1 MKNKKSLLLCLVC
14 GGICAVLV
22 ALFGLGTWFG
32 FLPFPS
38 FSAERFGFSDLI
50 SENDADGDG
59 INDYADF
66 VKGARAFVS
75 AKPEYLSAYY
85 DGGYPPD
92 GIGVCTDV
100 IWSAFLE
107 AGYDLKAMVDADIA
121 SDPEAYGIEKPD
133 PNIDF
138 RRVVN
143 LNVFFSRHAESLTTS
158 LLDPSAFMPGDILIY
173 NHHIVILSDER
184 NLYGF
189 PYMIHHGGKYDYET
203 NGIARNRILAHYRFT
218 GIVESN

>member
-1 MKNKKSLLLCLVC
+1 MKSKKVLSVC
-14 GGICAVLV
+14 IPCAFICAALA

-38 FSAERFGFSDLI
+38 FSSEQFGFCDLI

-59 INDYADF
+59 TDDYADF
-66 VKGARAFVS
+66 VTGARAFVS
-75 AKPEYLSAYY
+75 EKPLYKSEYYS
-85 DGGYPPD
+85 GGYPPP

-100 IWSAFLE
+100 IWSAFQE

-121 SDPEAYGIEKPD
+121 SDPEAYGIKKPD

-143 LNVFFSRHAESLTTS
+143 LNVFFSRHAVSLTTA
-158 LLDPSAFMPGDILIY
+158 LNDPSSFMPGDILIFD
-173 NHHIVILSDER
+173 HHIALLSDKR

-189 PYMIHHGGKYDYET
+189 PYLIHHGGNYDYET
-203 NGIARNRILAHYRFT
+203 NGIAHDRIIAHYRFT
-218 GIVESN
+218 GIEESN